1 MFTKIFTYEIKHW
14 LKQPSTYVYAV
25 IFFLFGFGAMAVSAD
40 ILGEVSVERGS
51 KAFVNSSFNVISLFF
66 DFNLFIL
73 FVIPALIGGSVFR
86 DYNSNMFMVL
96 YSYPIRKKDYLLG
109 KFLSSLL
116 ITTVIVLLIGFG
128 LFLGSILPGLNP
140 SLVGNNSIMIYA
152 TPYLLIVLP
161 NVLIVSM
168 IVFSV
173 ILYSRNIYAGF
184 IAVLLIYITRRMILF
199 VLGGTDNQFISA
211 LVDPF
216 AQVSAFYYI
225 RYWTLEQMNSLIVPI
240 NEIIVYNRL
249 IWLGFA
255 SAIFAW
261 SYKRFQLAQ
270 HIKGFSFLTS
280 NKSQPDSKRAN
291 ISNRSRITPVKASY
305 TFVNHLQTTWKI
317 SNYEFKAIMKSKAFI
332 SLFIGSLVFMFFL
345 LGQVNPQYTTR
356 IQPLT
361 QVMLLIPS
369 MFYSFLIVLIT
380 FLYSGVLVHR
390 DRNARLNQL
399 IDVSP
404 LPTWSFMLSKFLTLI
419 KMQIVLLSVIMI
431 VGIGM
436 QAYRGYYD
444 FEVPLYLFEIYGIT
458 LITLV
463 IWAAI
468 SLFVQT
474 ILPNQYIGLLLLIIF
489 SIGLGGLEK
498 IGIKLDIFNFNSA
511 PRPEYSDISGYGSSL
526 APYFI
531 HKIYWFFFAIILLIG
546 TQLFWARGLTQSFKD
561 RIALIARRFSRQV
574 ALILSLTIVA
584 FITTGFVIYQVVY
597 PEKPALSVLEMEQY
611 KAEIEAQYSPFKSA
625 VQPRLSGISMNMN
638 LFPNERNYTS
648 NGTLLFVNK
657 SNQEIDT
664 LLISYSNEENTSYTI
679 PMAHEVVYVD
689 SILGFDILK
698 LRSALTPGDSIYI
711 GFEAF
716 NTPSTFFK
724 ANSQVANNG
733 TFLFSSFPMLGY
745 PEFEIKSPSKRD
757 QYGLSPQPQTIL
769 HPSDSSALVNTYVGN
784 NVDLMDFE
792 VVVST
797 SADQIA
803 IASGQLE
810 RKWIDGNRAYF
821 HYSSTN
827 KIRNGIVFQ
836 SGKFEI
842 LKDTWNDVDLEI
854 YYHKTHDFNLDRM
867 MAGMKSTLEYSTKH
881 FGPYQFKQMR
891 IVEFP
896 TPYGKFAQSF
906 ASMIPFSEFAGFISK
921 IDTVSKNRFDS
932 PFRLTSHEMAH
943 QWWGHQVV
951 PAGVLGSRIVSEGLA
966 EYTSLK
972 VLEKEYGKEKMQ
984 IYLKGSL
991 DQYLRGRGQGKRPE
1005 TPMIY
1010 SKASEVHINYSKAAL
1025 VYYTMSEYIG
1035 EDSFNEAL
1043 QNFFQAFSL
1052 KENPYSTSL
1061 DLVESIRNVTPDS
1074 LQYLI
1079 TDLFETATLYD
1090 NSVRK
1095 VIITPLEDGLFEVDI
1110 DFLVSKYRSG
1120 EYGKRSFDTN
1130 NTETYEYQN
1139 GDEKVSLTSLPL
1151 QDYIEIGIFGDNGE
1165 ILYMKKHKVS
1175 SIENS
1180 VSILVKKKPA
1190 EIAIDPYNTLIDADS
1205 KNNRKSF

>member
-1 MFTKIFTYEIKHW
+1 MFSKIFTYEIKHW
-14 LKQPSTYVYAV
+14 LKQPSVWIYAA
-25 IFFLFGFGAMAVSAD
+25 IFFLFGFGAMAISAD
-40 ILGEVSVERGS
+40 ILGEVSATRGS
-51 KAFVNSSFNVISLFF
+51 RAFANSSFNVISLFF

-73 FVIPALIGGSVFR
+73 FVIPALIGGSVYR
-86 DYNSNMFMVL
+86 DYNSNMYMVL
-96 YSYPIRKKDYLLG
+96 YSYPVQKKDYLLG
-109 KFLSSLL
+109 KFLSSILV
-116 ITTVIVLLIGFG
+116 TTVIVLLIGFG
-128 LFLGSILPGLNP
+128 LFIGSVLPGLNP
-140 SLVGNNSIMIYA
+140 ALVGDNSILIYA
-152 TPYLLIVLP
+152 TPYFLIVLP
-161 NVLIVSM
+161 NLLIVSM

-173 ILYSRNIYAGF
+173 VLHSRNIYAGF
-184 IAVLLIYITRRMILF
+184 ITVLLIYITRRMILF

-216 AQVSAFYYI
+216 AQISAFYYI
-225 RYWTLEQMNSLIVPI
+225 RYWTLEQVNSLIVPI
-240 NEIIVYNRL
+240 NEIIIYNRL
-249 IWLGFA
+249 IWIGFA
-255 SAIFAW
+255 SSIFIW
-261 SYKRFQLAQ
+261 SYKKFQLTQ
-270 HIKGFSFLTS
+270 NNTRFSFRKPR
-280 NKSQPDSKRAN
+280 NEQHEIKRAN
-291 ISNRSRITPVKASY
+291 YSNRSGITPVQTSY
-305 TFVNHLQTTWKI
+305 TFLSHLQTTWKI
-317 SNYEFKAIMKSKAFI
+317 SHYEFKAIVKSKAFI

-399 IDVSP
+399 VDVSP
-404 LPTWSFMLSKFLTLI
+404 LPTWSFMTSRFFTLI
-419 KMQIVLLSVIMI
+419 KMQVVLLSVIVI

-436 QAYRGYYD
+436 QIYRGYYD
-444 FEVPLYLFEIYGIT
+444 FEIPLYLFEIYGVT

-474 ILPNQYIGLLLLIIF
+474 ILPNQFIGLLLLIIF
-489 SIGLGGLEK
+489 SVGLGGLEK
-498 IGIKLDIFNFNSA
+498 IGIKLDIFNFNAA

-531 HKIYWFFFAIILLIG
+531 HKLYWLFFAIILLVG
-546 TQLFWARGLTQSFKD
+546 SQLFWVRGLTQSFRE
-561 RIALIARRFSRQV
+561 RILRLSRRFSRPIALV
-574 ALILSLTIVA
+574 FSLALIG
-584 FITTGFVIYQVVY
+584 FISTGFVIYQSVY
-597 PEKPALSVLEMEQY
+597 PEKPSLSTEELEQY
-611 KAEIEAQYSPFKSA
+611 KADAEPLYSPFKSA

-638 LFPNERNYTS
+638 LFPEERNYS
-648 NGTLLFVNK
+648 SSGELLFVNK
-657 SNQEIDT
+657 SRKSIDT
-664 LLISYSNEENTSYTI
+664 LLINYSKKENMSYSVPEAYDVI
-679 PMAHEVVYVD
+679 YAD
-689 SILGFDILK
+689 SILGFDILR
-698 LRSALTPGDSIYI
+698 LHIALTPGDSIYI

-724 ANSQVANNG
+724 TNSQVTNNG
-733 TFLFSSFPMLGY
+733 TFLFSEFPMLGY
-745 PEFEIKSPSKRD
+745 PEFEITNDAKRD
-757 QYGLSPQPQTIL
+757 QYGLPPQPQITL

-792 VVVST
+792 VIVST
-797 SADQIA
+797 SANQIA
-803 IASGQLE
+803 IASGHLE
-810 RKWIDGNRAYF
+810 EKWIDGNRAYF

-827 KIRNGIVFQ
+827 KVRNGIVFQ
-836 SGKFEI
+836 SGEFEV
-842 LKDTWNDVDLEI
+842 LRDTWNDVDLEI
-854 YYHKTHDFNLDRM
+854 YYHKTHNFNLDRM
-867 MAGMKSTLEYSTKH
+867 MAGMKSTLEYSTRF
-881 FGPYQFKQMR
+881 FGPFQFKQMR

-906 ASMIPFSEFAGFISK
+906 AGLIPFSEFAGFISK

-951 PAGVLGSRIVSEGLA
+951 PAGVLGSRIISEGLA

-984 IYLKGSL
+984 VYLKASL
-991 DQYLRGRGQGKRPE
+991 DQYLRGRGQREEPE

-1025 VYYTMSEYIG
+1025 AYYTMSEYIG
-1035 EDSFNEAL
+1035 EVAFNKAL
-1043 QNFFQAFSL
+1043 QNFFQTFSL
-1052 KENPYSTSL
+1052 KEAPYSTSL

-1090 NSVRK
+1090 NSIQK
-1095 VIITPLEDGLFEVDI
+1095 ASFSSLNDGLFEVNV

-1120 EYGKRSFDTN
+1120 EFGKRTFDTA
-1130 NTETYEYQN
+1130 NTETFEYQK

-1151 QDYIEIGIFGDNGE
+1151 QDYIEIGIFGENGE
-1165 ILYMKKHKVS
+1165 ILYMKKHKIN
-1175 SIENS
+1175 SIQNS
-1180 VSILVKKKPA
+1180 ISILLNKKPL
-1190 EIAIDPYNTLIDADS
+1190 EVAIDPNSTLIDADS
-1205 KNNRKSF
+1205 KNNRRGF